1 MCIRDRGNIDDFSEK
16 HGVELI
22 SNLPI
27 LPDLAKYSDE
37 GSLFDEFENL
47 PLLSKK
53 YKEIT
58 NYLKSR
64 IDSLDRSDS
73 LDTIPVVTE

>member
-1 MCIRDRGNIDDFSEK
+1 MFSENFYVK
-16 HGVELI
+16 RRGADF
-22 SNLPI
+22 NLPI

-37 GSLFDEFENL
+37 PSLFDEFENL
-47 PLLSKK
+47 PILSKK
-53 YKEIT
+53 YQEIT

>member
-1 MCIRDRGNIDDFSEK
+1 M
-16 HGVELI
+16 ELI

-47 PLLSKK
+47 PGLSKK
-53 YKEIT
+53 YQEIT
-58 NYLKSR
+58 NYLQSR